1 MNFLKKCRRLL
12 VYAGHWIVDGV
23 LNFLKK
29 PKPLFFY
36 EPVNINP
43 MIDSIQLV
51 GHAGGEIDSNIYT
64 NSREAVEKSIQMG
77 RNVVELDFVK
87 LDDNYVC
94 FHDDEAMGFDLPES
108 IAEFCEHKIKSK
120 YTPLTLDDLLKLME
134 IYSSL
139 VIITDCKDG
148 DICDFLETICAKL
161 QAIGKADWS
170 KRFIIQVY
178 SISQAKELDN
188 HYSFFTK
195 GLTLYASSY
204 YVWDFPWLTKMC
216 IMYHIPILIMPYNYV
231 INNHVLK
238 CLKSKNIKI
247 WVHTVNDKLVAQQ
260 LKIKGVDGIY
270 TDILCR

>member
-12 VYAGHWIVDGV
+12 VYAGHWIVDGA
-23 LNFLKK
+23 LDFIKC
-29 PKPLFFY
+29 PKPLAFFK
-36 EPVNINP
+36 PMNTIP
-43 MIDSIQLV
+43 MIDTIHLV
-51 GHAGGEIDSNIYT
+51 GHAGGAIEGNIYT
-64 NSREAVEKSIQMG
+64 NSCEAVEESIKTG

-94 FHDDEAMGFDLPES
+94 FHDKEAVGFDLPES
-108 IAEFCEHKIKSK
+108 ISGFCGYKIKSK
-120 YTPLTLDDLLKLME
+120 YTSLTLDDILDLME
-134 IYSSL
+134 TYPGLI
-139 VIITDCKDG
+139 IITDCKDG

-161 QAIGKADWS
+161 QIINRWEWS
-170 KRFIIQVY
+170 KRFIVQVY
-178 SISQAKELDN
+178 SIAQAKELDN

-195 GLTLYASSY
+195 GLTLYASTY

-247 WVHTVNDKLVAQQ
+247 WVHTVNDKVVAQQ